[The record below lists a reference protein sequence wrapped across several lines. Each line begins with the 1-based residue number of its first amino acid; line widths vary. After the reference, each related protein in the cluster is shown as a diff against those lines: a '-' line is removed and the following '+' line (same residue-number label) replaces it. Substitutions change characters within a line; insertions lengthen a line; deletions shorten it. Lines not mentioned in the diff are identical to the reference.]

1 MRAASLGLLVASSL
15 ALSSMLTPALANS
28 PPTIDVTGQGETAVA
43 PDMAI
48 LSLSVMREAETAR
61 EALDEANA
69 AMSEVIE
76 AMRGEGVESRDL
88 QTSGLSIT
96 PRYVYPERNG
106 EEGPRIVGYQVSN
119 TLTVRVR
126 DIERVGEVLDLSVT
140 LGVNQ
145 GGGIVLTNDDP
156 AAALEDARSAAVENA
171 KSKAQTL
178 AEAAGVR
185 LGRVMSMSEQT
196 RASEPRPMG
205 VPQMA
210 MRVAAEDASVPIETG
225 ENTYHVN
232 VNVSF
237 EILQ

>member
-15 ALSSMLTPALANS
+15 ALSSMLAPALADS
-28 PPTIDVTGQGETAVA
+28 TPTIDVTGQGETAVA

-61 EALDEANA
+61 EALDQANA
-69 AMSEVIE
+69 AMREIVE
-76 AMRGEGVESRDL
+76 AMREEGVESRDL
-88 QTSGLSIT
+88 QTAGLSIN
-96 PRYVYPERNG
+96 PRYVYPDRGG

-126 DIERVGEVLDLSVT
+126 DIERVGEVLDLSVS

-145 GGGIVLTNDDP
+145 GGSIVLTNDDP
-156 AAALEDARSAAVENA
+156 AAALEDARTAAVENA
-171 KSKAQTL
+171 RSKAETL

-185 LGRVMSMSEQT
+185 LGKVMSISEQM
-196 RASEPRPMG
+196 RQPEARPMG
-205 VPQMA
+205 APQMA
-210 MRVAAEDASVPIETG
+210 MRAVSEDASVPIETG

-232 VNVSF
+232 VEVSF

>member
-1 MRAASLGLLVASSL
+1 MRAASFGLLVASSF
-15 ALSSMLTPALANS
+15 ALSTMLTPALANS
-28 PPTIDVTGQGETAVA
+28 TPTIVVTGQGETAVA

-48 LSLSVMREAETAR
+48 LSLSVMREADTAR
-61 EALDEANA
+61 EALDQANA
-69 AMSEVIE
+69 AMREIVE

-88 QTSGLSIT
+88 QTSGLSIN
-96 PRYVYPERNG
+96 PRYVYPQRNG

-145 GGGIVLTNDDP
+145 GGSIVLTNDDP

-171 KSKAQTL
+171 KSKAETL
-178 AEAAGVR
+178 AAAAGVR
-185 LGRVMSMSEQT
+185 LGRVMSISEQT
-196 RASEPRPMG
+196 RGAYPRPMG

-210 MRVAAEDASVPIETG
+210 MRAVAEDASVPIEAG

-232 VNVSF
+232 VDVSF

>member
-1 MRAASLGLLVASSL
+1 MRAAAFGIIFASSL
-15 ALSSMLTPALANS
+15 ALTGFAAPALAQS
-28 PPTIDVTGQGETAVA
+28 TPTIAVTGQGEAAVA

-48 LSLSVMREAETAR
+48 LSLSVMREAATAR

-69 AMSEVIE
+69 AMRDVIE

-88 QTSGLSIT
+88 QTSGLSIQ
-96 PRYVYPERNG
+96 PRYVYPERSG

-126 DIERVGEVLDLSVT
+126 DIERVGQILDLSVT

-145 GGGIVLTNDDP
+145 GGSILMTNDDP

-171 KSKAQTL
+171 RAKAETL

-185 LGRVMSMSEQT
+185 LGRVMSISEQM
-196 RASEPRPMG
+196 RQPDMRPLG
-205 VPQMA
+205 APPMA
-210 MRVAAEDASVPIETG
+210 MRMAAEDASVPVEAG
-225 ENTYHVN
+225 ENTYRVN
-232 VNVSF
+232 VDVSF